1 MFTKEDVF
9 FYGTTAIE
17 VMLKGVEA
25 GGEWDIRMFIGL

>member
-1 MFTKEDVF
+1 MYFL
-9 FYGTTAIE
+9 YGAAIE